1 METFTFI
8 VPSSFSNIET
18 LSCVVLSL
26 STAVFLVILFR
37 LYNPKETVLLLLS
50 LLFMLGSI
58 VVTFYFFDELDKAE
72 YVAKTIIDTKERKD
86 LIPVRLGSD
95 DIQLENKDSIFIYS
109 YKIVSDSICIVN
121 LSTKIAKSLKTNKDE

>member
-37 LYNPKETVLLLLS
+37 LYNPKETVLPLLS
-50 LLFMLGSI
+50 LLFMFGSI
-58 VVTFYFFDELDKAE
+58 L
-72 YVAKTIIDTKERKD
+72 
-86 LIPVRLGSD
+86 
-95 DIQLENKDSIFIYS
+95 N
-109 YKIVSDSICIVN
+109 
-121 LSTKIAKSLKTNKDE
+121 

>member
-58 VVTFYFFDELDKAE
+58 VVIFYFFDELDKAE

-86 LIPVRLGSD
+86 LIPVRFGSD